1 MKLGVTL
8 VNRKISK
15 VFKEDESGS
24 YIFDEN
30 GALVAKKTNGLFV
43 QFFVESAGEVCLLVV
58 AKNYKR
64 KLGHDL
70 FVTEVAQLFP
80 ADGETMISYK
90 KNRIFVKEADE
101 KAKGEVRI
109 IGMAEDIDGML
120 RVYLPKLGV
129 DETLTK
135 SFKNNECR
143 NVYIINERVK
153 ELKG

>member
-101 KAKGEVRI
+101 KAKKPI
-109 IGMAEDIDGML
+109 C
-120 RVYLPKLGV
+120 LPWV
-129 DETLTK
+129 
-135 SFKNNECR
+135 F
-143 NVYIINERVK
+143 
-153 ELKG
+153 

>member
-1 MKLGVTL
+1 MKIGMST

-15 VFKEDESGS
+15 IFREDESGS
-24 YIFDEN
+24 YVFDEN

-43 QFFVESAGEVCLLVV
+43 QFFVETSGKVSLLVV

-70 FVTEVAQLFP
+70 FVTEVAALFP
-80 ADGETMISYK
+80 VDRGEMISYK
-90 KNRIFVKEADE
+90 KNRAFVKETDE

-109 IGMAEDIDGML
+109 MGTAEEIDGML
-120 RVYLPKLGV
+120 RVCLPKLGV

-135 SFKNNECR
+135 SFKDNEGR

-153 ELKG
+153 ELKA